1 MRAWKGR
8 SRMPDC
14 EGCPRTTGGEG
25 GARRREI
32 PDWVVTVLIVT
43 VWVGVGL
50 LFGGHV
56 DALRA
61 AGLSGGSAIGGVA
74 KFMDA
79 LKGNLVWLGVTIT
92 GFAVVLIAILF
103 LSGHHRAHEI
113 ALKVGIGVFLLV
125 AAPGIVA

>member
-8 SRMPDC
+8 YRMSDC
-14 EGCPRTTGGEG
+14 EGR
-25 GARRREI
+25 ARRRGGESRAGR
-32 PDWVVTVLIVT
+32 PDVGGWLVLVLAIVGWVAVC
-43 VWVGVGL
+43 L

-74 KFMDA
+74 KFLSA